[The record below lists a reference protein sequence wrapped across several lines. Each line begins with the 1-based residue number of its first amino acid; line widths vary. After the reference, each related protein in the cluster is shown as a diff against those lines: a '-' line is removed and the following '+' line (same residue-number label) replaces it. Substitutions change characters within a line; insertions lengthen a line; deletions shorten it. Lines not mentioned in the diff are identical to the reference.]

1 MGDFYKKEFGG
12 DLLSH
17 QVALAVPSA
26 QRSLTAVIG
35 TGTGVTSS
43 LLPPKIEVS
52 VPAGSLIRPEG
63 SDLGLPA
70 ARRQFCMPTTKRVA
84 DIRSLNWITV
94 FFHPPFIS
102 KT

>member
-35 TGTGVTSS
+35 TGTGVTSAVLYADNKKS
-43 LLPPKIEVS
+43 GRYQK
-52 VPAGSLIRPEG
+52 PELDN
-63 SDLGLPA
+63 SFLSSAFYIKNLDN
-70 ARRQFCMPTTKRVA
+70 R
-84 DIRSLNWITV
+84 TV
-94 FFHPPFIS
+94 GGI
-102 KT
+102 

>member
-1 MGDFYKKEFGG
+1 MGDFYKEEFGG

-70 ARRQFCMPTTKRVA
+70 VRRQFCMPTTKRVA
-84 DIRSLNWITV
+84 DIRRLN
-94 FFHPPFIS
+94 
-102 KT
+102 